1 VANVRGIVAAF
12 VVAVALIAAD
22 LIVASRTS
30 TVQVA
35 APCAT
40 RALFP
45 RGGVDG
51 TTQRIV
57 LDGLGRAAC
66 TLGVTRESLVVSLAP
81 KSGEHLAQP
90 TPKVE
95 KALRDGLV
103 AAVDAAQHRGELN
116 GVTAFLIR
124 EAVEHAP
131 LDRLVEGRLF

>member
-1 VANVRGIVAAF
+1 VSRLLAAF

-22 LIVASRTS
+22 LVVASRTT
-30 TVQVA
+30 TVKVA
-35 APCAT
+35 APCAV
-40 RALFP
+40 RPLFP

-81 KSGEHLAQP
+81 QSGEHLRQP

-95 KALRDGLV
+95 RALRGGLT
-103 AAVDAAQHRGELN
+103 AAVDAAQHRGELS
-116 GVTAFLIR
+116 GVLAFLVR
-124 EAVEHAP
+124 EAIQHAP

>member
-1 VANVRGIVAAF
+1 MRGLLVAFAVAI
-12 VVAVALIAAD
+12 ALIAAD
-22 LIVASRTS
+22 LVVASRTS
-30 TVQVA
+30 TVHVA
-35 APCAT
+35 APCAR

-81 KSGEHLAQP
+81 KSGEHLRQP
-90 TPKVE
+90 TPQVE
-95 KALRDGLV
+95 KALRAGLV
-103 AAVDAAQHRGELN
+103 AAVDASQHRGELD

-124 EAVEHAP
+124 EAVKHAP